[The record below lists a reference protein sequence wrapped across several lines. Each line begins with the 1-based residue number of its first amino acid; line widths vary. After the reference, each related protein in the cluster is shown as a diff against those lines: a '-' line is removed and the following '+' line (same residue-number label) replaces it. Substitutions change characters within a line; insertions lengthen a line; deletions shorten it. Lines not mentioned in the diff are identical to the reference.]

1 MQYRDLNNLSKSCK
15 TLKAVALPQLYHTI
29 ELKVPL
35 KWNRLA
41 SLERLLAT
49 SPEALQFTRVLH
61 VVPQQAPMKDDSY
74 GSLDDLDLT
83 DDGED
88 DEDRSDDV
96 DEAFKIYT
104 PGRWAS
110 SALNSLVRLLVLK
123 LARQQLHASR

>member
-1 MQYRDLNNLSKSCK
+1 MQYRDLNNVSKTCK
-15 TLKAVALPQLYHTI
+15 TLKAVALPQLYHTV

-49 SPEALQFTRVLH
+49 NPEALQFTRALH
-61 VVPQQAPMKDDSY
+61 VVTQQAPMKDDSY

-88 DEDRSDDV
+88 DEDIVRFGCLRLRSTDSDSGLR
-96 DEAFKIYT
+96 DGSSCI
-104 PGRWAS
+104 AS
-110 SALNSLVRLLVLK
+110 
-123 LARQQLHASR
+123 